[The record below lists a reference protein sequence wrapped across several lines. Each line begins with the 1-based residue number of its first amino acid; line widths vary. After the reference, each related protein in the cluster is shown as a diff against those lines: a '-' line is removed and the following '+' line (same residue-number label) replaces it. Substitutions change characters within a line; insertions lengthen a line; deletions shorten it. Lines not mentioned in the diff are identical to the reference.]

1 MEEQEFR
8 SGKCPQ
14 CGHALKIPAELTK
27 FSCMYCGARLTQDEL
42 VTQEQPLPVDEAA
55 SAAFDDAVSQ
65 LAGCVTNWRGYQK
78 KITRN
83 EFVSAFSAYEA
94 GCSPVVQLL
103 NTAVCAAGG
112 DQTALLSQA
121 AERML
126 EELAASWKENA
137 KDRHLPDD
145 DKIIVAIFFVP
156 LVRKL
161 SLPVSEEF
169 VTILQQRWVA
179 RYPKSP
185 FYLGDYDSIANGF
198 RKKFLGIC
206 FITTAVC
213 QAEGKPDDCEELTAF
228 RAFRDGYL
236 RACPDGPAL
245 IDEYYNIA
253 PGIVRCID
261 LCSDASAS
269 YAAIREKYLAPCYD
283 DIQHGRLERCKA
295 RYVQMVR
302 DLERQYLS

>member
-1 MEEQEFR
+1 MQEFR

-14 CGHALKIPAELTK
+14 CAHDLKVPAELTK

-42 VTQEQPLPVDEAA
+42 VTDDLPPAQAREAA
-55 SAAFDDAVSQ
+55 AEAFDDAIAQ
-65 LAGCVTNWRGYQK
+65 LAGCVTNYRGYQK

-83 EFVSAFSAYEA
+83 DFVSTFAEYEA
-94 GCSPVVQLL
+94 GCAAVIELL
-103 NTAVCAAGG
+103 NTGVCASGG
-112 DQTALLSQA
+112 ERAAMLAQA
-121 AERML
+121 AGRML
-126 EELAASWKENA
+126 DDLEQAWRDDA
-137 KDRHLPDD
+137 KNRHLRDD

-161 SLPVSEEF
+161 ALPVSEEF
-169 VTILQQRWVA
+169 AAALQSQWVA

-198 RKKFLGIC
+198 RKKFLGLC

-213 QAEGKPDDCEELTAF
+213 QAEGKSDDCEELTAF

-236 RACPDGPAL
+236 RAQPDGPAL

-253 PGIVRCID
+253 PGIVRCIN
-261 LCSDASAS
+261 LCSDAEAS
-269 YAAIREKYLAPCYD
+269 YAAIRAQYLAPCYD
-283 DIQHGRLERCKA
+283 DIQNGNLARCKQ
-295 RYVQMVR
+295 RYVRMVR
-302 DLERQYLS
+302 ELEQKYLC

>member
-8 SGKCPQ
+8 SGNCPQ
-14 CGHALKIPAELTK
+14 CGHALKVPAELTK
-27 FSCMYCGARLTQDEL
+27 FSCMYCGTRLTMEEL
-42 VTQEQPLPVDEAA
+42 VVQQLPQADEAA
-55 SAAFDDAVSQ
+55 AAAFDDAAAQ

-83 EFVSAFSAYEA
+83 EFIPAFEAYEA
-94 GCSPVVQLL
+94 GCAAVIGRL

-112 DQTALLSQA
+112 DRTALVTQA
-121 AERML
+121 AARML
-126 EELAASWKENA
+126 DGLAQSWKENA
-137 KDRHLPDD
+137 KLRHLQDD
-145 DKIIVAIFFVP
+145 DKIVIAIFFVP
-156 LVRKL
+156 MVRKQN
-161 SLPVSEEF
+161 LPVSEQF
-169 VTILQQRWVA
+169 VTVLQKLWVE

-198 RKKFLGIC
+198 RKKFLGLC

-236 RACPDGPAL
+236 RGCPDGPAL

-261 LCSDASAS
+261 LCSEPEKS
-269 YAAIREKYLAPCYD
+269 YEAIREQYLAPCYD
-283 DIQHGRLERCKA
+283 DIQNGRLERCKA
-295 RYVQMVR
+295 RYVKMVR
-302 DLERQYLS
+302 DLEKQYLS